1 MFSGGNLFVES
12 FETKKT
18 LTCKL
23 KGNLKEA
30 QKYPIAGDIVS
41 YVEDHDTFLVID
53 IDERKNELKR
63 PKVANI
69 DYLIIVQSYVS
80 PEINLQQLY
89 KYIMFYNSF
98 NIYRI
103 IIAIT
108 KTDLVVDNNNF
119 FEKYQCLK
127 DDSFLVYDINN
138 KIDYENLIEKIS
150 NKISVFAGQS
160 GVGKSTLL
168 NKIDPNLLIKT
179 ASISKALNRGK
190 HTTTSTFLY
199 KYKNGFLIDTP
210 GFSSINL
217 DLSKSDISKC
227 FEIFNDFSINCK
239 FNNCLHSIEPY
250 CKIKELLN
258 DGKISKEMYQSYIEN
273 LNKIT

>member
-1 MFSGGNLFVES
+1 MFSGGSLFVES
-12 FETKKT
+12 FDNKETLK
-18 LTCKL
+18 CQL
-23 KGNLKEA
+23 KGSLKEIE
-30 QKYPIAGDIVS
+30 KYPIAGDIVS
-41 YVEDHDTFLVID
+41 YVKDQDTFLVID
-53 IDERKNELKR
+53 VDERKNELKR

-80 PEINLQQLY
+80 PDINLQQLY

-98 NIYRI
+98 NIYKI

-108 KTDLVVDNNNF
+108 KTDLVKGNNF

-127 DDSFLVYDINN
+127 DDSFFVYDVNN
-138 KIDYENLIEKIS
+138 EKEYKELIKKITG
-150 NKISVFAGQS
+150 KISVFTGQS

-168 NKIDPNLLIKT
+168 NKIDSNFLIKT
-179 ASISKALNRGK
+179 ATISKALNRGK

-199 KYKNGFLIDTP
+199 NYKGGFLIDTP

-217 DLSKSDISKC
+217 NLSKDEISKC
-227 FEIFNDFSINCK
+227 FEIFNNASISCK

-258 DGKISKEMYQSYIEN
+258 NGKISKEMYSSYLEN
-273 LNKIT
+273 LKKIL